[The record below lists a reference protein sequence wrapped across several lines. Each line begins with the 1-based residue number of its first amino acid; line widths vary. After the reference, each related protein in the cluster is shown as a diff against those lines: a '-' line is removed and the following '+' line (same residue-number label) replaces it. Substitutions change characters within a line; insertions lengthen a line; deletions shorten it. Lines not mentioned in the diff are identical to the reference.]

1 MNGTTT
7 ATEPRVLRELVMA
20 KILQNI
26 RSRFNI
32 VILLLVLLIFSLG
45 CEKSA
50 ESERVSLIRNGR
62 LASITETLDI
72 NKSDSTMAVLLEREA
87 RIIESLENASAQ
99 SKDFTFLGFVY
110 LDILHATEAEEKK
123 AILENV
129 ADDAFSKALGLNPKG
144 LQAVLGKNLKSNATG
159 RLYVSRLFDK
169 LLEVGYS
176 PEDEGF
182 TKGDH
187 IDIYEK
193 YLLIAKLYN
202 LGRSSFA
209 QAHSLELVNI
219 AIRKQ
224 PNNSQGYFYKA
235 NILYAQG
242 RPKDALKSV
251 EHAVELAKENDRD
264 AKVYLNLLGLLYKE
278 VGQFE
283 KAEEILLEAMVDKEG
298 KPYACAYQ
306 SLGELYKQTGKM
318 TESAK
323 LYRQASRLYSKH
335 PWYAFEAALASFE
348 AGEYNNT
355 EVFLNLALKDSD
367 STTFYVLKGYV
378 YLFRQNYKMA
388 EATFNT
394 IKRNNPDEPG
404 PIVGLGH
411 LDIVNKRY
419 TSAIT
424 RLFAVANS
432 VVDGKLD
439 RFTIN
444 MACLGMGWLHANRN
458 EHDAAL
464 IYFDR
469 VLENSSHHM
478 LALLGKANSLVGLG
492 QIDRADEIYEKVL
505 DIQPGNPYAL
515 AELAVLRASEG
526 RDEEAEKI
534 FRQALS
540 KDPENYTCPYEGLG
554 ILYLKQGKLKDAKKS
569 FKKAIKINPD
579 IEYKK
584 YNGLAKIYIREGD
597 IEKAKKLLQKSIKN
611 YPYDNEAREL
621 LARIKT
627 GTDQ

>member
-1 MNGTTT
+1 MPPLNPKT
-7 ATEPRVLRELVMA
+7 
-20 KILQNI
+20 
-26 RSRFNI
+26 
-32 VILLLVLLIFSLG
+32 LL
-45 CEKSA
+45 
-50 ESERVSLIRNGR
+50 
-62 LASITETLDI
+62 
-72 NKSDSTMAVLLEREA
+72 
-87 RIIESLENASAQ
+87 
-99 SKDFTFLGFVY
+99 FLGFVY
-110 LDILHATEAEEKK
+110 LDILYATEAEEKK

-129 ADDAFSKALGLNPKG
+129 ADAAFSKALDLNPKG

-193 YLLIAKLYN
+193 YLLVAKLYN
-202 LGRSSFA
+202 LGCSFFA
-209 QAHSLELVNI
+209 QAHALNLVNT
-219 AIRKQ
+219 AISKR

-235 NILYAQG
+235 NILYARG
-242 RPKDALKSV
+242 RLKDALKPA
-251 EHAVELAKENDRD
+251 EDAVKLAKEDDRD
-264 AKVYLNLLGLLYKE
+264 AKVYLNLLGLIYKE

-318 TESAK
+318 AESAK
-323 LYRQASRLYSKH
+323 LYRQASRLYSKR
-335 PWYAFEAALASFE
+335 PWYAFEAALAW
-348 AGEYNNT
+348 EYNNT
-355 EVFLNLALKDSD
+355 EVFLNQALKDGD
-367 STTFYVLKGYV
+367 SATFYVLKGYV
-378 YLFRQNYKMA
+378 YLFRRNYMMA

-394 IKRNNPDEPG
+394 IKKNNPDEPG

-419 TSAIT
+419 TSAKK
-424 RLFAVANS
+424 RLFPVANS

-458 EHDAAL
+458 EHDTAL
-464 IYFDR
+464 IYFDM
-469 VLENSSHHM
+469 VLENRSHHL

-540 KDPENYTCPYEGLG
+540 KDPENYTCSYEGLG
-554 ILYLKQGKLKDAKKS
+554 ILYLKQGKLKDAKES